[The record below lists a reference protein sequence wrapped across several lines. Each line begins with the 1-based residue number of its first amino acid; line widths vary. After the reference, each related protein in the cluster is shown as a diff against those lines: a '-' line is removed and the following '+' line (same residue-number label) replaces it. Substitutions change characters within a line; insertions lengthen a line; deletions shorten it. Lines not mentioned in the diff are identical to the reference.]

1 MPETNAARSYAYMS
15 RNHPKDFLTFS
26 GCSVR
31 ATNSAHFGATFRKS
45 SAVITVGEFPVRGII
60 PLDLSPYSSEKCER
74 MVGWLTLMYVNS
86 KPYAWPGGSKMDSGG
101 DFTMT

>member
-15 RNHPKDFLTFS
+15 RSHPKDFLTFS

-60 PLDLSPYSSEKCER
+60 PLDLSPYSAEKLTHGR
-74 MVGWLTLMYVNS
+74 MVNVDMAELETVRLAGWE
-86 KPYAWPGGSKMDSGG
+86 
-101 DFTMT
+101 